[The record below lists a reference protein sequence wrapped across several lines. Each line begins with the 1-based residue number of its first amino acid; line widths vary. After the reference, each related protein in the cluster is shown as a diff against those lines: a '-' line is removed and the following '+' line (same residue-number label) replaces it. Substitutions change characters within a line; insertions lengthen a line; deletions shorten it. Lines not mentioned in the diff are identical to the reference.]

1 MQLQNSIAII
11 TGASKGLGAEISDLL
26 VQEGAKVY
34 GIARGKENLEKVKDR
49 LGANFIPVI
58 LDISDREAVKK
69 WVATEFENK
78 TPKILINNA
87 GIGAFQRIDEMDENL
102 WDQMMQVNLTGV
114 YNITASIVSK
124 MRKDKNLSY
133 IINIG
138 SILGI
143 TTRSEGTAY
152 SATKYGIQGFSE
164 SLMKEL
170 RGDRIKVTC
179 VNPGSIKTDFFESS
193 GIESH
198 KNMLH
203 PKELAKTIVFLLKT
217 SDNFLID
224 ELRIRPLD
232 SRNPG
237 K

>member
-114 YNITASIVSK
+114 YNITAPIVSK

-179 VNPGSIKTDFFESS
+179 VNPGSIETDFFESS

-203 PKELAKTIVFLLKT
+203 PKELAKTIEFLLKT

>member
-114 YNITASIVSK
+114 YNITAPIVSK

-179 VNPGSIKTDFFESS
+179 VNPGSIETDFFESS

>member
-179 VNPGSIKTDFFESS
+179 VNPGSIETDFFESS

>member
-58 LDISDREAVKK
+58 LDISEREAVKK

-179 VNPGSIKTDFFESS
+179 VNPGSIETDFFESS